1 MLLINTDFITFNVIV
16 KYKCKV
22 NTLYVDLTKISDV
35 NDTYS
40 FIRKNY
46 KYNY

>member
-22 NTLYVDLTKISDV
+22 NLTLTK
-35 NDTYS
+35 Y
-40 FIRKNY
+40 Y
-46 KYNY
+46 LY